1 MNKEEQLFEELLQL
15 ITQYSDAIVLY
26 EDLKNEYTQS
36 ILILNEIR
44 FEKIYEDLRLKEN
57 DIKREE
63 NRSNFLEEKLSSAE
77 MDIKRIEDRKLEI
90 ETFFIQKN
98 KS

>member
-1 MNKEEQLFEELLQL
+1 MNKEEQLFEELLLL